1 MDIIDDAVDGDTYSD
16 AETIPY
22 AEPHRDTGKKDEIY
36 RRKAKKK
43 AIKILNKKRKLNA
56 VADSSHEQDNL
67 SDAETI
73 PYAEPYRGT
82 FTKNDEIY
90 RKKSKRKAIKTLPR
104 KKKTLTKK
112 TKTIKVVEP
121 KENDDLEITG
131 FKSISHPRTRK
142 QLKKAVQS
150 NLGIDLENLVDVPLL
165 FNLRMTSEME
175 IEDWLVDN
183 LAINNGEYYTEH
195 KQGTNVFRI
204 RKEPD
209 TESNNSEMV
218 LNNITVNM
226 EDFIN
231 IPLLFDLNKTYESEI
246 KNWIVKNIPINSK
259 EKYYIEHKKGSNL
272 FTVRNTRTNSE
283 TVRGNAFINPEEY
296 LNVPLR
302 FDLDETSESEIEKW
316 IVKSIKYWITRN
328 AVNTR
333 HYIDHADGSN
343 LLIIRRE

>member
-1 MDIIDDAVDGDTYSD
+1 MDIIDDVVDGDTYSD

-183 LAINNGEYYTEH
+183 LAINNGEYYIEH

-209 TESNNSEMV
+209 TESNN
-218 LNNITVNM
+218 
-226 EDFIN
+226 
-231 IPLLFDLNKTYESEI
+231 
-246 KNWIVKNIPINSK
+246 
-259 EKYYIEHKKGSNL
+259 
-272 FTVRNTRTNSE
+272 
-283 TVRGNAFINPEEY
+283 
-296 LNVPLR
+296 
-302 FDLDETSESEIEKW
+302 
-316 IVKSIKYWITRN
+316 
-328 AVNTR
+328 
-333 HYIDHADGSN
+333 
-343 LLIIRRE
+343 